1 MYLSQSLP
9 VEQITESLCSVSLN
23 YPLTSG
29 LTAELKHVLE
39 IEGREGREGVCVCVW
54 RRESVCGGGEE
65 AADFKW
71 RIVQAKV

>member
-9 VEQITESLCSVSLN
+9 VEQVTESLCSVSLN

-39 IEGREGREGVCVCVW
+39 IEGRGGRVCVW
-54 RRESVCGGGEE
+54 RRESVCGGGGGGGGGGSS
-65 AADFKW
+65 
-71 RIVQAKV
+71 RL

>member
-9 VEQITESLCSVSLN
+9 VEQVTESLCSVSLN

-39 IEGREGREGVCVCVW
+39 IEGREGREGVCVEEGVSLW
-54 RRESVCGGGEE
+54 GGGGGSS
-65 AADFKW
+65 
-71 RIVQAKV
+71 RL

>member
-9 VEQITESLCSVSLN
+9 VEQVTESLCSVSLN

-39 IEGREGREGVCVCVW
+39 MEGREGRTVCVCVC
-54 RRESVCGGGEE
+54 VCVGGGGGGGG
-65 AADFKW
+65 
-71 RIVQAKV
+71 